1 MDADYTVIYKKYL
14 NRNKKAN
21 SLNRSALFLFLLMI
35 LSLFSVPYLSLFF
48 PISVSPYVGLILV
61 IIFLSLSIWKLK
73 KAQKIE
79 LNFREKMF
87 LQIYEIYDKLDEYGR
102 NPTNDDH
109 ILSEAIDLLKKF
121 QNDLSMITL
130 RTGFKTVDKLYETI
144 GMLTNNLNENIK
156 KWKKND
162 NTEEIGQF
170 KTMIY
175 NILVFIHDEDLDKLY
190 NIVKGHYK
198 SKKEESNLFLKRFLN
213 LVSLQDLIKWFIS
226 FLLATG
232 LIWGTSSVIGVST
245 FSIDVSSVAALI
257 IAFCVLTGGIK
268 KYVMDQ
274 IIKIIFSSESKKD

>member
-1 MDADYTVIYKKYL
+1 
-14 NRNKKAN
+14 
-21 SLNRSALFLFLLMI
+21 
-35 LSLFSVPYLSLFF
+35 
-48 PISVSPYVGLILV
+48 
-61 IIFLSLSIWKLK
+61 
-73 KAQKIE
+73 
-79 LNFREKMF
+79 MF

-198 SKKEESNLFLKRFLN
+198 SKKRKAY
-213 LVSLQDLIKWFIS
+213 Q
-226 FLLATG
+226 
-232 LIWGTSSVIGVST
+232 
-245 FSIDVSSVAALI
+245 
-257 IAFCVLTGGIK
+257 K
-268 KYVMDQ
+268 K
-274 IIKIIFSSESKKD
+274 